1 VHENEYTPALDF
13 VLNAPKPCGLA
24 TASTSE
30 LHSPHAAACS
40 APDKRAS
47 VPEAE
52 GFLRRH
58 DERRL
63 EHYSLEPSLPTRAAE
78 DEAGSRSGDSTRLK
92 AKMAPL
98 AEPLAMIP
106 ASARVMI
113 PLSHQSPLLMMSSD
127 SSRLMELSVNTLR
140 LLDSLSALG
149 LHEQLERLSSH
160 DALVRSL
167 AQHTRLHLHRCA
179 EEQRQMQQFVSRM
192 AEVEKLLNSADVH
205 RLDLVLSSVPI
216 PAVPSVSSGS
226 EIADELNAFVAPLC
240 ETCETYG
247 HAQATYEQAACA
259 VEQME
264 SLLYSLDHSVRTMA
278 QQLATRAA
286 GEHDDEAHQFTFQ
299 TRNAYLVLSNLVET
313 WSPLGSPHRDHLVA
327 KVLSACSKCP
337 GQRLLRS

>member
-1 VHENEYTPALDF
+1 
-13 VLNAPKPCGLA
+13 
-24 TASTSE
+24 
-30 LHSPHAAACS
+30 
-40 APDKRAS
+40 
-47 VPEAE
+47 
-52 GFLRRH
+52 
-58 DERRL
+58 
-63 EHYSLEPSLPTRAAE
+63 
-78 DEAGSRSGDSTRLK
+78 
-92 AKMAPL
+92 
-98 AEPLAMIP
+98 
-106 ASARVMI
+106 
-113 PLSHQSPLLMMSSD
+113 MMSTD

-226 EIADELNAFVAPLC
+226 EMADELNAFVAPLC

-247 HAQATYEQAACA
+247 HAQATYEQAARA

-264 SLLYSLDHSVRTMA
+264 SLLYSLDHSVRTMV

-286 GEHDDEAHQFTFQ
+286 GEHDDEAHQFKFQ
-299 TRNAYLVLSNLVET
+299 TRNTYLVLSNLVEV
-313 WSPLGSPHRDHLVA
+313 WSPLGSPHRDHLA
-327 KVLSACSKCP
+327 KVLSVCSKFP
-337 GQRLLRS
+337 GNVCCAGRLHQSTVFCA